1 MWFIKMPP
9 TYVVTLIFKSQ
20 NLKYVALVRSA
31 LVFIQ
36 KSNLICM
43 MSVIYLYLIEIN
55 LIQR

>member
-9 TYVVTLIFKSQ
+9 TYVVILIFKSQ

>member
-1 MWFIKMPP
+1 MPP

-20 NLKYVALVRSA
+20 NPKYVALVRSA